1 MTTQKEVYISELVSK
16 LNKYEA
22 ENQSIMK
29 RSRALESEMTKYSDE
44 LSVKN
49 SIIRRL
55 ETDFES
61 KLSRAKEELAKSP
74 DLSRDIL
81 EENRRL
87 LEKSRVWE
95 K

>member
-1 MTTQKEVYISELVSK
+1 VTIQKEVYISELVSK

-61 KLSRAKEELAKSP
+61 KLSRAKEELAKNP

>member
-1 MTTQKEVYISELVSK
+1 
-16 LNKYEA
+16 
-22 ENQSIMK
+22 MK

-61 KLSRAKEELAKSP
+61 KLSRAKEELAKNP